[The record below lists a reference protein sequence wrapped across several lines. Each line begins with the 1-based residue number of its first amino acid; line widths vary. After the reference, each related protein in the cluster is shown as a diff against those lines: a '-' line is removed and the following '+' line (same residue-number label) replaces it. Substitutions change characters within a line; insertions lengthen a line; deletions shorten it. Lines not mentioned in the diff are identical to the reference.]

1 MALELEQQETFIIE
15 GPQLEPLGQVESK
28 LPAPAR
34 KRPVAAA
41 ALAVVAFVSVG
52 GIGGFKLRGARA
64 AAAAVYTQADEYGNS
79 IGSDL
84 AAGADAAASLIRLG
98 GRILGEDAAEVTYAA
113 EQLAIWNATPAE
125 PDEQYDQFAAL
136 SRAVEDLYLAAG
148 RKADDDQAA
157 QLDALYAEL
166 TSRRDI
172 VAHTATDTYNPAA
185 TRYNETAARFPA
197 NLIGTLWGLEP
208 VPLYGPSET
217 GRDAAGNASAMVS
230 WPNGS

>member
-41 ALAVVAFVSVG
+41 ALAVLAFVSVF

-64 AAAAVYTQADEYGNS
+64 AAVAVYTQADEYGNS

-125 PDEQYDQFAAL
+125 PDKQYDQFAAL

>member
-15 GPQLEPLGQVESK
+15 GPQLEPLGQIESK

-41 ALAVVAFVSVG
+41 ALAVLAFVSVF

-84 AAGADAAASLIRLG
+84 AAGADASASLIRLG

-136 SRAVEDLYLAAG
+136 GRAGEDLYLAAG

-157 QLDALYAEL
+157 QLDALYAAL
-166 TSRRDI
+166 PGS
-172 VAHTATDTYNPAA
+172 AA
-185 TRYNETAARFPA
+185 
-197 NLIGTLWGLEP
+197 W
-208 VPLYGPSET
+208 
-217 GRDAAGNASAMVS
+217 
-230 WPNGS
+230 